1 MQKGSTILKRFVA
14 ILLAFGFL
22 FPTWI
27 FAYDSGGYAGSFLR
41 MGLGARAIGMGN
53 AFTAVPQSAFAGFY
67 NPGGLPFLESP
78 QLAFSG
84 GILSLDRTH
93 NYVGFSTHLR
103 PPTDKESIH
112 SRKTFDAG
120 FSIGWV
126 NSGVSNIDGRDSN
139 GMPQGSFSSSE
150 NAFLFSF
157 AIRPLSRVAVGFSA
171 KVLYTRLPK
180 VQEDNSAL
188 TTRGMGLD
196 FGIMVHPIDRLFIGT
211 VLQDV
216 RSKYSW
222 NTEHVWERGTTTVDQ
237 FPKVLRVGGSYGLGE
252 NLLLS
257 VESHYNFEQGWRF
270 YSGAEYRYRDRLV
283 GRIGFKANHFTFGL
297 GVLVKLWKLNSEL
310 AYAYDANPVLP
321 WGDQFVSWMIEL

>member
-1 MQKGSTILKRFVA
+1 LKKYAVM
-14 ILLAFGFL
+14 LSGFL
-22 FPTWI
+22 FLFATSV
-27 FAYDSGGYAGSFLR
+27 FAYDAGGYAGSFLR

-67 NPGGLPFLESP
+67 NPGGLPFLENP
-78 QLAFSG
+78 QVAFSG

-93 NYVGFSTHLR
+93 NYVGFATHLH
-103 PPTDKESIH
+103 PPTDRKSAD
-112 SRKTFDAG
+112 SRTSFDAG
-120 FSIGWV
+120 FSLGWV

-139 GMPQGSFSSSE
+139 GKPQGSFSSSE

-157 AIRPLSRVAVGFSA
+157 AIRPLNRVGIGFSA

-180 VQEDNSAL
+180 VKEDNSAL
-188 TTRGMGLD
+188 STRGMGLD
-196 FGIMVHPIDRLFIGT
+196 FGVMVHPVDRLFLGA

-222 NTEHVWERGTTTVDQ
+222 NTEHVWERGTTTVDN
-237 FPKVLRVGGSYGLGE
+237 FPKILRLGGSYVFGKNFLI
-252 NLLLS
+252 S
-257 VESHYNFEQGWRF
+257 MESHYNFEQGWRF
-270 YSGAEYRYRDRLV
+270 YSGAEYSYQNRLV
-283 GRIGFKANHFTFGL
+283 GRVGFKADHLTFGL
-297 GVLVKLWKLNSEL
+297 GINLKIWRLNSQV

>member
-1 MQKGSTILKRFVA
+1 MKKFVA
-14 ILLAFGFL
+14 ILLGFVFL
-22 FPTWI
+22 FATSV

-53 AFTAVPQSAFAGFY
+53 AFTAVPQSAFVGFY
-67 NPGGLPFLESP
+67 NPAGLPFLQNP

-84 GILSLDRTH
+84 GILPLDRTH
-93 NYVGFSTHLR
+93 NFIGFATRLR
-103 PPTDKESIH
+103 PHGENKGENSH
-112 SRKTFDAG
+112 QTFDAG

-157 AIRPLSRVAVGFSA
+157 AIRPLSRVAVGFNA

-180 VQEDNSAL
+180 VKEDNSAL
-188 TTRGMGLD
+188 STRGMGLD
-196 FGIMVHPIDRLFIGT
+196 FGIMVHPAGRLFLGA

-222 NTEHVWERGTTTVDQ
+222 NTEHVWERGTTTIDH
-237 FPKVLRVGGSYGLGE
+237 FPKVFRVGGSYGLGK
-252 NLLLS
+252 NILLS
-257 VESHYNFEQGWRF
+257 VDSHYNFDQGWRF
-270 YSGAEYRYRDRLV
+270 YSGVEYNYQNRLV
-283 GRIGFKANHFTFGL
+283 GRMGFKADHLTFGL
-297 GVLVKLWKLNSEL
+297 GVNLKIWRLNSEL